1 MGIVKARVTGHRKLH
16 IHNTLEN
23 FAGFTKGVIEDK
35 IKRNERD
42 GIGFDYMTLGIML
55 AFDFE
60 AKVNFMGVR
69 YVKPWNE
76 NQRWKDKLKLVFKT
90 LGMSVNWNKRPY
102 TSLVKMKT
110 FRDTIAHGKPV
121 DESVDYETTDEEA
134 NIKKTFNLKQAWED
148 MVTHDEIMQAYDD
161 TEVVWKEMYEKS
173 GIDVNEL
180 LDQAEFAI
188 EIRER
193 LSK

>member
-23 FAGFTKGVIEDK
+23 FADFTKGVIEDK
-35 IKRNERD
+35 IKNNQRD

-60 AKVNFMGVR
+60 AKVNFMGAK

-76 NQRWKDKLKLVFKT
+76 FQKWKPKLKLVFKT
-90 LGMSVNWNKRPY
+90 LGMTVDWNKRPY
-102 TSLVKMKT
+102 KSLEKMKT

-121 DESVDYETTDEEA
+121 DEPVDYEVTDEEA
-134 NIKKTFNLKQAWED
+134 NIRKTFNLKQAWED
-148 MVTHDEIMQAYDD
+148 MVTHDEIMQAHEDK
-161 TEVVWKEMYEKS
+161 EIVWKEMVEKS
-173 GIDVNEL
+173 GIEISEL

-188 EIRER
+188 DIRER
-193 LSK
+193 FSK